1 MAKLKHLLLLFTVL
15 TITARAQYPVQYMAA
30 DSVVGGPALQAS
42 FATQSEAA
50 GYVSRLPEYLHSL
63 GFVAA
68 SVDSIRLDSSMGTV
82 YYYLGKRYRWARI
95 RTAPED
101 AALLEAVR
109 WTSRLVEGG
118 PMNFK
123 LVGSLQQRVLDY
135 MEEHGHPF
143 AKIYLDSFEIAGDEV
158 SALMRIVRGPLYTID
173 SIRVYGNAKID
184 NAFLQRYLDIKNKS
198 IYNRKKLDQV
208 SRRIAGLSYVQEER
222 ASNLSMLGTGSV
234 LNLYLKQKKSSQ
246 VNVLVG
252 FLPNSDATSSR
263 KFLITGDANILL
275 RNALGAGETIG
286 LNWQQLQVS
295 SPRLNLLYQHPFIFR
310 SPVGL
315 NFTFDMFRK
324 DTAFLNVSMKL
335 GAAYTMDERQ
345 TAVIFL
351 QRQQTIVNGVNTNQ
365 VLRFKQLPRDADVT
379 ATNVGVTYERHT
391 TDYRASPRSGTEL
404 VVTAAAGTK
413 ELKKNNQVLELRDPL
428 DPGYDFGKLYDTVKL
443 ATYQFRMSG
452 LAARYFP
459 VGRSSTFKAGLQAGL
474 FNSGNIFRNELFQI
488 GGYRLLRG
496 FDEESQYVSQYA
508 VATAEY
514 RYLFGPNSFFFGFV
528 DGGWAKHELEDSRH
542 TYIGSG
548 LGIALETR
556 AGIFNIVWA
565 LGKRDDTELNLR
577 QSKIH
582 LGFVNYF

>member
-1 MAKLKHLLLLFTVL
+1 MAKLKHLILVFTVL
-15 TITARAQYPVQYMAA
+15 TITAHAQYPVQYLAA
-30 DSVVGGPALQAS
+30 DSAAGGPVLQAS
-42 FATQSEAA
+42 FPTRSDAI
-50 GYVSRLPEYLHSL
+50 GYVSRLSELFQNL
-63 GFVAA
+63 GFVTA
-68 SVDSIRLDSSMGTV
+68 SVDSTRFDSTLGMV

-95 RTAPED
+95 RTAPSD
-101 AALLEAVR
+101 LPLLEAVR
-109 WTSRLVEGG
+109 WNSRLVEGG
-118 PMNFK
+118 PMNFQ
-123 LVGSLQQRVLDY
+123 LVEALQQRVLNY

-143 AKIYLDSFEIAGDEV
+143 AKIYLDSFEMEGEEV
-158 SALMRIVRGPLYTID
+158 SALLRIVRGPLYTID

-184 NAFLQRYLDIKNKS
+184 NQFLQRYLDIRNKS
-198 IYNRKKLDQV
+198 IYNLKKLEQV

-252 FLPNSDATSSR
+252 FLPNSDATSSK

-310 SPVGL
+310 SSVGL

-324 DTAFLNVSMKL
+324 DTTFLNVSMKL
-335 GAAYTMDERQ
+335 GAAYTVDEQ
-345 TAVIFL
+345 QSAVIFL
-351 QRQQTIVNGVNTNQ
+351 QRQQTIVNGVNTNYVRQ
-365 VLRFKQLPRDADVT
+365 FKQLPRDADVT
-379 ATNVGVTYERHT
+379 ATNLGVTYERYT
-391 TDYRASPRSGTEL
+391 TDYRFNPRRGTEL
-404 VVTAAAGTK
+404 SVTTAAGTK
-413 ELKKNNQVLELRDPL
+413 KLKKNNQVLELKDPL
-428 DPGYDFGKLYDTVKL
+428 NPDFDFEKLYDTVKL
-443 ATYQFRMSG
+443 GTYQFRISG
-452 LAARYFP
+452 LAAKYFP
-459 VGRSSTFKAGLQAGL
+459 LGRNSTFKGGVQAGL

-514 RYLFGPNSFFFGFV
+514 RYLFGPMSYFFGFV
-528 DGGWAKHELEDSRH
+528 DGGWAKHELEQRRH
-542 TYIGSG
+542 SYVGTG
-548 LGIALETR
+548 LGMALETR